1 MKRTLLLL
9 VGAGALLATLLA
21 TTGSIPSAA
30 GAIAR
35 DGVVLVG
42 GGVAVLLGLGVLHSV
57 AAEADTGP
65 NARFGRADER
75 VEPDVERIG
84 ADLERALE
92 RGALDEPR
100 DQRVLRVRARNRTRV
115 AVTDAVMTTLMA
127 GGHDVDEAREQVQ
140 SGTWTDDSRA
150 AAYLSGSV
158 SVPPKL
164 RLFDWLAGRQEQRQL
179 EAALA
184 ELAALREAPIEN
196 HLATRSDSG
205 TRRPDASSRSRGR
218 ADP

>member
-9 VGAGALLATLLA
+9 VGAGALLATLLS
-21 TTGSIPSAA
+21 TTGSLPSAA

-35 DGVVLVG
+35 DGIVLVA
-42 GGVAVLLGLGVLHSV
+42 GGVAALLGLGVLHSV
-57 AAEADTGP
+57 AAETDTGP
-65 NARFGRADER
+65 NARIGRADER
-75 VEPDVERIG
+75 VESDVERIG

-92 RGALDEPR
+92 RGSLDEPR

-127 GGHDVDEAREQVQ
+127 DDHGVDEARERVQ
-140 SGTWTDDSRA
+140 SGTWTDDPRA

-158 SVPPKL
+158 SVPAKMQ
-164 RLFDWLAGRQEQRQL
+164 LFDWLAGRREQRQL

-184 ELAALREAPIEN
+184 ELAALREVPIEN

-205 TRRPDASSRSRGR
+205 TRRSGASSRSRGR
-218 ADP
+218 TDP